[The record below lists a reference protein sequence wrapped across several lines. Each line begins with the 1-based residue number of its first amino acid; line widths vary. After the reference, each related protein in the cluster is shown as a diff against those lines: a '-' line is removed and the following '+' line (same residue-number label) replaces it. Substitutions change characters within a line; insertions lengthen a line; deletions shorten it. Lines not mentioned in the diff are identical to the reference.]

1 MVPVIY
7 MDRESAAG
15 LGEEDIREIV
25 TENEDSSR
33 YKRLEGYYTGDH
45 DILRSTKKDST
56 APNNRLVNN
65 IAKYIT
71 DTAVGY
77 FVGKPVVYNSNND
90 EYLAKVQDVFDYND
104 EQDHNTE
111 LAKTGS
117 IDGTCFEMLYIDE
130 DAMVR
135 FVKVN
140 PENCILI
147 CETGNRA
154 PLAAIRTIRS
164 TDRKKNV
171 IRKVEYWTPE
181 VCWYFRSVNG
191 SRLQLL
197 DMVEHY
203 WQDAPFVEYINN
215 EERLGDFEGVI
226 SLIDGY
232 NRVQSNTAN
241 YFQYN
246 DEALLKI
253 SKLGDVTSQDIRD
266 MKEKGAI
273 ILEDGGDIDWLIKQ
287 VGDTGLENYKTRL
300 KEDIHTFSNVPNLAD
315 QSFGGNQSG
324 VAVSYKLWSFEQMVA
339 IKERKFKRGLQRRI
353 ELITNILNIQGG
365 HYDFRDID
373 IQFRRNKPQN
383 LLEVAQIITMLAND
397 VSRETRLQLL
407 PTIDDVQDE
416 LRKLEE
422 EKEKDMRGF
431 GSYDSVAK
439 ALAAAEQQATA
450 GAAAP
455 QEGNGKQA

>member
-1 MVPVIY
+1 MPVIY
-7 MDRESAAG
+7 MDRNSVAG

-25 TENEDSSR
+25 QENEDSSR
-33 YKRLEGYYTGDH
+33 YKRLEGYYLGDH
-45 DILRSTKKDST
+45 DILRARKKDST

-65 IAKYIT
+65 MAKYVT

-77 FVGKPVVYNSNND
+77 FVGKPVVYNSRND
-90 EYLAKVQDVFDYND
+90 EYQARLQDVFNYND

-111 LAKTGS
+111 LAKTCS
-117 IDGTCFEMLYIDE
+117 IDGSCFEMLYIDE
-130 DAMVR
+130 DAMIR

-147 CETGNRA
+147 CETGYSA

-164 TDRKKNV
+164 TDRKKNT

-181 VCWYFRSVNG
+181 VCWHFRSING
-191 SRLQLL
+191 GRLQLL

-203 WQDAPFVEYINN
+203 WRDVPIVEYVNN
-215 EERLGDFEGVI
+215 EERLGDFEGVM
-226 SLIDGY
+226 SLIDAY

-246 DEALLKI
+246 DEALLKVL
-253 SKLGDVTSQDIRD
+253 KLGDVSSQDIRD

-273 ILEDGGDIDWLIKQ
+273 ILEDGGDIQWLIKD
-287 VGDTGLENYKTRL
+287 VGDTGLEHYKTRL
-300 KEDIHTFSNVPNLAD
+300 REDIHTFSNVPNLAD
-315 QSFGGNQSG
+315 QNFGGNQSG
-324 VAVSYKLWSFEQMVA
+324 VAVSYKRWSFEQVVA

-365 HYDFRDID
+365 NYDFRDID

-383 LLEVAQIITMLAND
+383 LQETAQVITMLASD

-407 PTIDDVQDE
+407 PMIDDVQEE

-431 GSYDSVAK
+431 GSYTSVAK
-439 ALAAAEQQATA
+439 ALAAAEQATA
-450 GAAAP
+450 GSAAP
-455 QEGNGKQA
+455 SAPKGERT